1 MANSKQYYIRR
12 GDQDHGPFTREQL
25 LALGKEDK
33 IEVDDTIV
41 SDGTSTR
48 AKRIKGLFPCRH
60 ARRQGNLVILPKG
73 VKLPEVCLFKGTTT
87 KLARESITIR
97 TKPYLPSVWGWLG
110 LFLTFSWTFGSVTI
124 GSPQVVVD
132 GRNALAFA
140 SLIMF
145 IYIGSRLMAEARDR
159 FSTTTLETS
168 LSEQIRKRNKIVK
181 LTSIFLVIA
190 TILLLF
196 GMVLFVVLT
205 MYGLDSPM
213 LVLIGLGAMVF
224 VVVGPCGLIFI
235 QCIRSRNPDLVLE
248 NKYCIVFDKTSDN
261 FLSGLEPL
269 SDLEAM
275 QLFDEDDLP
284 LA

>member
-1 MANSKQYYIRR
+1 
-12 GDQDHGPFTREQL
+12 
-25 LALGKEDK
+25 
-33 IEVDDTIV
+33 
-41 SDGTSTR
+41 
-48 AKRIKGLFPCRH
+48 
-60 ARRQGNLVILPKG
+60 
-73 VKLPEVCLFKGTTT
+73 
-87 KLARESITIR
+87 LARESITIR

-190 TILLLF
+190 TILFLF
-196 GMVLFVVLT
+196 GTVMSVILS
-205 MYGLDSPM
+205 MYGLDSPIF
-213 LVLIGLGAMVF
+213 VITGLGAMVF

-235 QCIRSRNPDLVLE
+235 QCIRPRNPYLVLE
-248 NKYCIVFDKTSDN
+248 NKYCIVFDKTSDI
-261 FLSGLEPL
+261 FLRGLEPL